1 MVNVNLFYF
10 QHLFKKVSALKSTED
25 SIKKSYAATKERI
38 DKLKKGKFIKNVY
51 IKTELGLF
59 LLA

>member
-25 SIKKSYAATKERI
+25 GIKKSYAATKERI
-38 DKLKKGKFIKNVY
+38 DKLKKGMFIKNVY
-51 IKTELGLF
+51 NKTELGLF